1 MEILNI
7 PILVMLIA
15 VTVYISQII
24 TPPKKLRLEFLSVD
38 YTTAIKGIAMLIIM
52 LGHCSGHY
60 VGGRLLTPC
69 GGIGVSLFLIASG
82 YGLNES
88 FLKHGLADFWKKRI
102 LRVWMPYALIT
113 LIAVP
118 FCWVSWSDFW
128 QQIVCVR
135 CLYWFVPYVLGWYV
149 GFWFLSKWFPKFRL
163 SIMYALGISTLF
175 WMSELQA
182 EQALGFA
189 TGVVMSE
196 HKTWFR
202 SIMHVKKLV
211 VTIALGFFLFGC
223 CFLIL
228 KQIPMIREWAGTWV
242 FNLCQTL
249 VKFPLSMAI
258 VVGMNLSPRIVRN
271 PLLIFTGTIA
281 YELYLVHFRFY
292 TLIGGKLWPAI
303 VLFVGA
309 FLVSWI
315 FHTLIIKINNAI
327 LWGDKNRS

>member
-15 VTVYISQII
+15 ATVYISQII

-88 FLKHGLADFWKKRI
+88 YRKRGLAGFWKKRI
-102 LRVWMPYALIT
+102 LRVWLPYAIIT

-118 FCWVSWSDFW
+118 FSWKSWNDLW
-128 QQIVCVR
+128 LQMICIR
-135 CLYWFVPYVLGWYV
+135 CLYWFVPYVIECYV
-149 GFWFLSKWFPKFRL
+149 VFWILSKWLPKYRMP
-163 SIMYALGISTLF
+163 IMFTLGISTLF
-175 WMSELQA
+175 WMTELQA
-182 EQALGFA
+182 EQALVFA
-189 TGVVMSE
+189 TGVAMSE
-196 HKTWFR
+196 HKTWCR
-202 SIMHVKKLV
+202 NVMNERKQVA
-211 VTIALGFFLFGC
+211 TIALGFLLLGV

-228 KQIPMIREWAGTWV
+228 KQTPLMREWSGTWIY
-242 FNLCQTL
+242 NGCQMF
-249 VKFPLSMAI
+249 VKLPLSMAI
-258 VVGMNLSPRIVRN
+258 VVGLYLSPWLVRN
-271 PLLIFTGTIA
+271 PLVVLTGIIA

-292 TLIGGKLWPAI
+292 TLIGGQLLPAI
-303 VLFVGA
+303 MLFIGA
-309 FLVSWI
+309 FIASWI
-315 FHTLIIKINNAI
+315 FHTVTIKINNTI
-327 LWGDKNRS
+327 L